1 LLGEAF
7 EYASGQ
13 TLDFLS
19 DALESVP
26 SEERLKAV
34 IDAYLSPGHAARPGG
49 GCPVAALGPELA
61 RSPEARQRLSRAVK
75 KTYSARWHA

>member
-1 LLGEAF
+1 LPKDDLLGEAF
-7 EYASGQ
+7 EHVNRQ

-26 SEERLKAV
+26 SEKRLKSV

-49 GCPVAALGPELA
+49 GCP
-61 RSPEARQRLSRAVK
+61 SR
-75 KTYSARWHA
+75 R